1 MDENQDCREEIINKL
16 AVWATSGIDDVREAK
31 CDLYFGLS
39 DGEITKYKKELR
51 CRKIEMNIF

>member
-31 CDLYFGLS
+31 CDLYLLLS
-39 DGEITKYKKELR
+39 DVEIGSECGTASQ
-51 CRKIEMNIF
+51 